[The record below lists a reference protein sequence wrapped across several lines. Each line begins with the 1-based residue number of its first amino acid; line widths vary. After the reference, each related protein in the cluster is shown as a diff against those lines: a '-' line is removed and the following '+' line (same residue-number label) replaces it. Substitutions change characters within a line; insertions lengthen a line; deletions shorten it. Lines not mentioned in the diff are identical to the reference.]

1 MADRD
6 DPTTNRPRHRVDRT
20 AVPHLLAMVIFGL
33 LAWSGAGMLRQ
44 GVDGLAVPSL
54 MIGAAGA
61 AGALLT
67 VTGGASRHP
76 GRRPH
81 RLVRGAMVLVAVAAV
96 LTGAALAPSGM
107 DRGFVISVDAVLAG
121 ALASYALLGSERR
134 RTARL
139 PG

>member
-6 DPTTNRPRHRVDRT
+6 DPGMHRPRYRVDRS
-20 AVPHLLAMVIFGL
+20 AVPHLLAMVIFAL

-67 VTGGASRHP
+67 VTGTPSRHP
-76 GRRPH
+76 GPRSH
-81 RLVRGAMVLVAVAAV
+81 RLVRGAMVLVAVAALV
-96 LTGAALAPSGM
+96 TGAALAPSGI
-107 DRGFVISVDAVLAG
+107 DRGFVISVDAVLSG
-121 ALASYALLGSERR
+121 ALASYALLAGERH